1 MFHNSKVKSWILSAV
16 MLKGYLEICFQVEL
30 VIATKAAVV
39 AAMSA
44 VAVCAKKRCVKVRKK
59 TPTATITQ
67 IVTMVYTAE
76 SLSNGHS
83 QRNVQ
88 L

>member
-1 MFHNSKVKSWILSAV
+1 
-16 MLKGYLEICFQVEL
+16 MLKGYLEICSLVEL
-30 VIATKAAVV
+30 VIAIKAAVV
-39 AAMSA
+39 VAMSA
-44 VAVCAKKRCVKVRKK
+44 VAVCAKKRCAKVRKK

-76 SLSNGHS
+76 SLSNGHF
-83 QRNVQ
+83 QRSVQ